1 MGGSE
6 ISVKLWNFTNTV
18 LQNFIEESNRLVNI

>member
-1 MGGSE
+1 MRGSE
-6 ISVKLWNFTNTV
+6 ISIKLWNFTNTV